1 MTGSKMAKA
10 VVLEHQRP
18 SGANVETNAKSVCPH
33 NHIFTSGSS
42 VHWNDLI
49 AFIYQ
54 EAAMAG
60 DWIKMRAELHTH
72 PKIVRMS
79 SALKADR
86 LRVVGGLHSAWCLF
100 DVHSTDGFL
109 HGYTP
114 ETLDDLIGFPGFAR
128 AMIAVGWLEEEG
140 ENLVMPR
147 FDVHNGQSAKR
158 RAQDADRKK
167 KSRKMSACDADKKGT
182 REEKRREDIKDQN
195 PERERAG
202 ENSSVEVISGNG
214 TSSPTIQHQPAAEDF
229 GAGCAFGP
237 LGKFPITDSW
247 APSPDFVRQAAL
259 WGKNVGAEPGYTAEE
274 LQQFRDYW
282 IPDGKVKHQLA
293 WEQTFADSLLQS
305 RSRIKRANSAGSRDV
320 NRISEPDKTIPTG
333 FRG

>member
-1 MTGSKMAKA
+1 
-10 VVLEHQRP
+10 
-18 SGANVETNAKSVCPH
+18 
-33 NHIFTSGSS
+33 
-42 VHWNDLI
+42 
-49 AFIYQ
+49 
-54 EAAMAG
+54 MAG

-109 HGYTP
+109 NGYTP

-182 REEKRREDIKDQN
+182 REEKRREDIKDLN

-202 ENSSVEVISGNG
+202 GSHSGDDISGN
-214 TSSPTIQHQPAAEDF
+214 SPPLPPIPPKPQEEDF
-229 GAGCAFGP
+229 GAGMDFGP
-237 LGKFPITDSW
+237 LGKFPITEDW
-247 APSPDFVRQAAL
+247 KPSTDFVGKARL
-259 WGKNVGAEPGYTAEE
+259 WGQNLGAEPGYTPEE

-282 IPDGKVKHQLA
+282 APDGKVKHQQA
-293 WEQTFADSLLQS
+293 WEQTFATSLLQS
-305 RSRIKRANSAGSRDV
+305 RGRSQKSSPAGRDV